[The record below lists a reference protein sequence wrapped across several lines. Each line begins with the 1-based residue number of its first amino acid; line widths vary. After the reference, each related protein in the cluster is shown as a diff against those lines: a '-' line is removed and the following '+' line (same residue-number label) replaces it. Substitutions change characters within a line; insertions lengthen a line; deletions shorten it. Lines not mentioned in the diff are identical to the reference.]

1 MAAAAI
7 CNNRKIAI
15 SRPQFKRFRRNL
27 AHSCTSTFLTF
38 LTIKNLKFLKSKM
51 AAAAILKKSKSL
63 SIPAFVRAIS
73 TKFGTAMQFD
83 PLDHSDR

>member
-1 MAAAAI
+1 
-7 CNNRKIAI
+7 
-15 SRPQFKRFRRNL
+15 
-27 AHSCTSTFLTF
+27 
-38 LTIKNLKFLKSKM
+38 M